1 MLLRQV
7 FIVCIYS
14 NLFRLIIHNYENN
27 DNEFDNEFDNDK
39 QEKGGFLPSDLSLKP
54 ALFLPSALQQ
64 ATEKMKTLLTAK
76 SVLHK
81 LQIIT
86 SCFEMINHDVI
97 NTVYLMSGKL

>member
-7 FIVCIYS
+7 FVVCIYP
-14 NLFRLIIHNYENN
+14 NLFRLIIHNYKNN
-27 DNEFDNEFDNDK
+27 DNDNDK